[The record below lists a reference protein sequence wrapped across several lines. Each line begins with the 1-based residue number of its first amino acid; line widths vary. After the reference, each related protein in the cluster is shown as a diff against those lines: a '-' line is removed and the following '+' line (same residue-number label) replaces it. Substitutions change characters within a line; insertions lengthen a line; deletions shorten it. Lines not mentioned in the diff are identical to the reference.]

1 MKRSIKEVF
10 IRLVIL
16 LAGLTIAHF
25 GVTLFIF
32 SNQGTDP
39 FNVLVQG
46 VFRSLDKIIDW
57 GLLTHGNVH
66 MTLCIIIMAVL
77 LFVDRSYIKIGTI
90 VCMFLGGPII
100 DIFTML
106 LQPLFKDELSII
118 SAIILL
124 VVACVILAFGMTIV
138 IKSDAGTGPNDL
150 VSVAFSD
157 KLRKKFGVV
166 RIVTDAC
173 FVLAGFLLG
182 GTFGIGTLVCVLLIG
197 PVADI
202 FLPVNEK
209 WINKVVNLTNKNK

>member
-1 MKRSIKEVF
+1 MKRSIKEMAV
-10 IRLVIL
+10 RLAIL
-16 LAGLTIAHF
+16 LVGLTIAHF

-46 VFRSLDKIIDW
+46 VFRSLDSVFDW
-57 GLLTHGNVH
+57 NILTHGNIH

-77 LFVDRSYIKIGTI
+77 LFVDRSYIKIGTV

-100 DIFTML
+100 DMFTII
-106 LQPLFKDELSII
+106 LQPLFVKELSLVY
-118 SAIILL
+118 SIILL
-124 VVACVILAFGMTIV
+124 VIACVILAFGMTIV

-150 VSVAFSD
+150 VSVALSD
-157 KLRKKFGVV
+157 KLRKKFGIV

-202 FLPVNEK
+202 FMPFNEK
-209 WINKVVNLTNKNK
+209 WINKVISTIHK

>member
-1 MKRSIKEVF
+1 MRRSLKELAV
-10 IRLVIL
+10 RLLIL
-16 LAGLTIAHF
+16 LVGLTIAHF

-46 VFRSLDKIIDW
+46 VFRSLDSIFDW
-57 GLLTHGNVH
+57 SILTHGNVH
-66 MTLCIIIMAVL
+66 MTLCIIIMVVL
-77 LFVDRSYIKIGTI
+77 LFVDRSYIKIGTV

-100 DIFTML
+100 DLFTII
-106 LQPLFKDELSII
+106 LQPLFVKELSLVY
-118 SAIILL
+118 SIILL
-124 VVACVILAFGMTIV
+124 VIACVILAFGMTIV

-150 VSVAFSD
+150 VSVALSD
-157 KLRKKFGVV
+157 KLRKKFGIV

-202 FLPVNEK
+202 FMPFNEK
-209 WINKVVNLTNKNK
+209 WINKVISTIHK

>member
-1 MKRSIKEVF
+1 MKRSIKETAV
-10 IRLVIL
+10 RLLIL

-46 VFRSLDKIIDW
+46 VFRSLDKVLDWSII
-57 GLLTHGNVH
+57 THGNIH

-77 LFVDRSYIKIGTI
+77 LFVDKSYIKIGTI

-100 DIFTML
+100 DMFTVI
-106 LQPLFKDELSII
+106 LQPLFTQELSII
-118 SAIILL
+118 TAIILL
-124 VVACVILAFGMTIV
+124 VIACIILAFGMTIV

-150 VSVAFSD
+150 VSVALSD
-157 KLRKKFGVV
+157 KLRKKFGIV

-173 FVLAGFLLG
+173 FVLVGFLLG

-202 FLPVNEK
+202 FMPIQEK
-209 WINKVVNLTNKNK
+209 WINKVLELINKNK

>member
-1 MKRSIKEVF
+1 MKRSVKETA
-10 IRLVIL
+10 IRLLIL
-16 LAGLTIAHF
+16 LVGLIIAHF

-46 VFRSLDKIIDW
+46 VFRSLDKVLDW
-57 GLLTHGNVH
+57 GIIKHGNIH

-77 LFVDRSYIKIGTI
+77 IFVDKSYIKTGTI

-100 DIFTML
+100 DIFTVI
-106 LQPLFKDELSII
+106 LQPLFTQELSII
-118 SAIILL
+118 KAIILL
-124 VVACVILAFGMTIV
+124 VIACIILAFGMTIV

-150 VSVAFSD
+150 VSVALSD

-166 RIVTDAC
+166 RIITDAC
-173 FVLAGFLLG
+173 FVIVGFLLG
-182 GTFGIGTLVCVLLIG
+182 GTFGIGTLICVLLIG

-202 FLPVNEK
+202 FLPINEK
-209 WINKVVNLTNKNK
+209 WITKVIKLTNK

>member
-1 MKRSIKEVF
+1 MRRSLKELAV
-10 IRLVIL
+10 RLLIL

-32 SNQGTDP
+32 SNRGADP

-46 VFRSLDKIIDW
+46 VFRSLDSVFDW
-57 GLLTHGNVH
+57 SILSHGNVH

-77 LFVDRSYIKIGTI
+77 LFVDRSYIKIGTV

-100 DIFTML
+100 DLFTII
-106 LQPLFKDELSII
+106 LQPLFVKELSLVY
-118 SAIILL
+118 SIILL
-124 VVACVILAFGMTIV
+124 VIACVILAFGMTIV

-150 VSVAFSD
+150 VSVALSD
-157 KLRKKFGVV
+157 KLRKKFGIV

-202 FLPVNEK
+202 FMPFNEK
-209 WINKVVNLTNKNK
+209 WINKVISTIHK

>member
-1 MKRSIKEVF
+1 MRRSIKEMAV
-10 IRLVIL
+10 RLLIL

-46 VFRSLDKIIDW
+46 VFRSLDSVFDW
-57 GLLTHGNVH
+57 SILTHGNVH
-66 MTLCIIIMAVL
+66 MTLCIIIMIVL

-100 DIFTML
+100 DLFTII
-106 LQPLFKDELSII
+106 LQPLFVKELSLVY
-118 SAIILL
+118 SIILL
-124 VVACVILAFGMTIV
+124 VIACIILAFGMTIV

-150 VSVAFSD
+150 VSVALSD
-157 KLRKKFGVV
+157 KLRKKFGIV

-202 FLPVNEK
+202 FMPFNEK
-209 WINKVVNLTNKNK
+209 WIIKVIHFINKSK